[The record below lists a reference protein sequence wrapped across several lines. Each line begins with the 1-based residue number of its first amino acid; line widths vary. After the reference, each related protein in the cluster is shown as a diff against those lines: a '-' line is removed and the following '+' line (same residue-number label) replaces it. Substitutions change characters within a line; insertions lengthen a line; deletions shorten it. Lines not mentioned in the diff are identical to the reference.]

1 MSFAVDFSLSVFFLS
16 YKTTADATVSITAT
30 LQIPANPITARK
42 ITRNFNMHVKQET
55 ATESATSR
63 GMFQS
68 DTFNMGMRDN
78 LIIYCPSTMKEIQ
91 SAVDCLRQ
99 NQSVMLDLEKIGDE
113 DRTRVLDFISGA
125 IYGLNGSIHR
135 FKDDSFILTPEG
147 KKILT
152 PDKKD

>member
-1 MSFAVDFSLSVFFLS
+1 MGLGDWIMKGLGFDSKKKNEERTVVEEPVDDK
-16 YKTTADATVSITAT
+16 YAD
-30 LQIPANPITARK
+30 
-42 ITRNFNMHVKQET
+42 FNMHIKQTET
-55 ATESATSR
+55 VTETPTRSSFGAEPFS
-63 GMFQS
+63 M
-68 DTFNMGMRDN
+68 NMGMRDN
-78 LIIYCPSTMKEIQ
+78 LIIYCPTNMKDIQ

-99 NQSVMLDLEKIGDE
+99 CQSVMLDLEKIGDE

>member
-1 MSFAVDFSLSVFFLS
+1 MGFGDWLMKGLGFDSKKKEQVR
-16 YKTTADATVSITAT
+16 TADEEPVDDKYA
-30 LQIPANPITARK
+30 
-42 ITRNFNMHVKQET
+42 NFNMHIKQTDT
-55 ATESATSR
+55 ATETPIR
-63 GMFQS
+63 NGFQN
-68 DTFNMGMRDN
+68 DTFNLGMRDN
-78 LIIYCPSTMKEIQ
+78 LIIYSPSTMKEIQ

>member
-1 MSFAVDFSLSVFFLS
+1 MGFGDWLMKGLGFDSKKKERVAVEEQQQVEDDK
-16 YKTTADATVSITAT
+16 YA
-30 LQIPANPITARK
+30 
-42 ITRNFNMHVKQET
+42 NFNMHVKQEQSN
-55 ATESATSR
+55 ENSAGR
-63 GMFQS
+63 GLFQS
-68 DTFNMGMRDN
+68 DTFNMVMGMRDN
-78 LIIYCPSTMKEIQ
+78 LIIYCPTTMKEIQ
-91 SAVDCLRQ
+91 SAIDCLRQ

-152 PDKKD
+152 PDKRD

>member
-1 MSFAVDFSLSVFFLS
+1 MGFGDWLMKGLGFDSKKKDKTVVEEPVDDK
-16 YKTTADATVSITAT
+16 YAD
-30 LQIPANPITARK
+30 
-42 ITRNFNMHVKQET
+42 FNMHIKQT
-55 ATESATSR
+55 DTTTENVPTR
-63 GMFQS
+63 NNFQ
-68 DTFNMGMRDN
+68 DTLNLGMRDN
-78 LIIYCPSTMKEIQ
+78 LIIYTPSTMKEIQ
-91 SAVDCLRQ
+91 SAVDSLRQ
-99 NQSVMLDLEKIGDE
+99 NQSVMLDLEKIADE

>member
-1 MSFAVDFSLSVFFLS
+1 MGFGDWLMKGLGFDSKKNERVAVEEQPEDDK
-16 YKTTADATVSITAT
+16 YA
-30 LQIPANPITARK
+30 
-42 ITRNFNMHVKQET
+42 NFNMHVKQEPV
-55 ATESATSR
+55 AETSNTR
-63 GMFQS
+63 SMFQS
-68 DTFNMGMRDN
+68 DNFNMGMGMRDN
-78 LIIYCPSTMKEIQ
+78 LIIYCPTTMKEIQ
-91 SAVDCLRQ
+91 SAIDCLRQ
-99 NQSVMLDLEKIGDE
+99 NQSVMLDLEKIIDD

>member
-1 MSFAVDFSLSVFFLS
+1 MGFGDWIMRGLGFDSKKKD
-16 YKTTADATVSITAT
+16 KTTVVEEPVDDKYA
-30 LQIPANPITARK
+30 
-42 ITRNFNMHVKQET
+42 NFNMHVKQSET
-55 ATESATSR
+55 VVENAPMR
-63 GMFQS
+63 NNFQA
-68 DTFNMGMRDN
+68 DTLNIGMRDN

-91 SAVDCLRQ
+91 SAVDSLRQ

-152 PDKKD
+152 PEKKD

>member
-1 MSFAVDFSLSVFFLS
+1 MGFGDWLMKGLGFDSKKKERVAVEEPSEDDK
-16 YKTTADATVSITAT
+16 YA
-30 LQIPANPITARK
+30 
-42 ITRNFNMHVKQET
+42 NFNMHVKQDT
-55 ATESATSR
+55 TTEPAVSR
-63 GMFQS
+63 AGFQA
-68 DTFNMGMRDN
+68 DTFNIGMRDN
-78 LIIYCPSTMKEIQ
+78 LIIYCPTTMKEIQ

-152 PDKKD
+152 PDRRD

>member
-1 MSFAVDFSLSVFFLS
+1 LMMGLGFDSKKKDKTVVEEPVDDK
-16 YKTTADATVSITAT
+16 YA
-30 LQIPANPITARK
+30 
-42 ITRNFNMHVKQET
+42 NFNMHIRQGD
-55 ATESATSR
+55 ATSESTPIR
-63 GMFQS
+63 NNFQM
-68 DTFNMGMRDN
+68 DAFNMGMRDN
-78 LIIYCPSTMKEIQ
+78 LIIYCPTSMKEIQ

-113 DRTRVLDFISGA
+113 DLTRVLDFISGA

-135 FKDDSFILTPEG
+135 FKDDSFIITPEG

>member
-1 MSFAVDFSLSVFFLS
+1 MGFGDWLMKGLGFDSKNKNKTVVEEPVDDK
-16 YKTTADATVSITAT
+16 YA
-30 LQIPANPITARK
+30 
-42 ITRNFNMHVKQET
+42 NFNMHVKQDDT
-55 ATESATSR
+55 VADIPTR
-63 GMFQS
+63 NNFQT
-68 DTFNMGMRDN
+68 DTLNMGVRDN
-78 LIIYCPSTMKEIQ
+78 LIIYAPSTMKEIQ

-99 NQSVMLDLEKIGDE
+99 NQSVMLDLEKISDE

-135 FKDDSFILTPEG
+135 FKDDSFIITPEG

>member
-1 MSFAVDFSLSVFFLS
+1 MGFGDWLMKGLGFDSKKKERVAVEEQEQAEDDK
-16 YKTTADATVSITAT
+16 YA
-30 LQIPANPITARK
+30 
-42 ITRNFNMHVKQET
+42 NFNMHVKQEQSN
-55 ATESATSR
+55 ESNGGRSL
-63 GMFQS
+63 FQS
-68 DTFNMGMRDN
+68 DSFGMGIGMRDN
-78 LIIYCPSTMKEIQ
+78 LIIYCPTTMKEIQ
-91 SAVDCLRQ
+91 SAIDSLRQ

-152 PDKKD
+152 PDKRD

>member
-1 MSFAVDFSLSVFFLS
+1 MGFGDWLMRGLGFDSKKKGQTTVVEEPVDDK
-16 YKTTADATVSITAT
+16 YA
-30 LQIPANPITARK
+30 
-42 ITRNFNMHVKQET
+42 NFNMHVKQET
-55 ATESATSR
+55 ATDTPVR
-63 GMFQS
+63 NNFQA
-68 DTFNMGMRDN
+68 DTFGMGMRDN
-78 LIIYCPSTMKEIQ
+78 LIIYTPKTMKEIQ

-99 NQSVMLDLEKIGDE
+99 NQSVMLDLENIGDE

-135 FKDDSFILTPEG
+135 FKDDSFVLTPEG

>member
-1 MSFAVDFSLSVFFLS
+1 MGFGDWLMKGLGFDSKKKSKTVVEEPVDDK
-16 YKTTADATVSITAT
+16 YAD
-30 LQIPANPITARK
+30 
-42 ITRNFNMHVKQET
+42 FNMHVKQTET
-55 ATESATSR
+55 TEAPQR
-63 GMFQS
+63 DNFQPE
-68 DTFNMGMRDN
+68 TLNWGMRDN
-78 LIIYCPSTMKEIQ
+78 LIIYAPSTMKEIQ
-91 SAVDCLRQ
+91 NAVDSLRQ

>member
-1 MSFAVDFSLSVFFLS
+1 MNGLGFNTKKKEKERTVVEEP
-16 YKTTADATVSITAT
+16 ADDKYAD
-30 LQIPANPITARK
+30 
-42 ITRNFNMHVKQET
+42 FNMHVKQNET
-55 ATESATSR
+55 ATETPART
-63 GMFQS
+63 GFGA
-68 DTFNMGMRDN
+68 DPFNMGMGMRDN
-78 LIIYCPSTMKEIQ
+78 LIIYCPTSMKDIQ

>member
-1 MSFAVDFSLSVFFLS
+1 MGFGDWLMRGLGFDSKKKSQTVVEEPVDDK
-16 YKTTADATVSITAT
+16 YA
-30 LQIPANPITARK
+30 
-42 ITRNFNMHVKQET
+42 NFNMHVKQT
-55 ATESATSR
+55 DATSENTPIR
-63 GMFQS
+63 NNFQT
-68 DTFNMGMRDN
+68 DALNIGMRDN
-78 LIIYCPSTMKEIQ
+78 LIIYAPSTMKEIQ
-91 SAVDCLRQ
+91 SAVDSLRQ

>member
-1 MSFAVDFSLSVFFLS
+1 MGFGDWLMRGLGFDSKKKAQTTVVEEPVDDK
-16 YKTTADATVSITAT
+16 YA
-30 LQIPANPITARK
+30 
-42 ITRNFNMHVKQET
+42 NFNMHVKQET
-55 ATESATSR
+55 TTETPVR
-63 GMFQS
+63 NNNFQA
-68 DTFNMGMRDN
+68 DTFSMGMRDN
-78 LIIYCPSTMKEIQ
+78 LIIYAPKTMKEIQ

-99 NQSVMLDLEKIGDE
+99 NQSVMLDLENIGDE

-135 FKDDSFILTPEG
+135 FKDDSFVLTPEG

>member
-1 MSFAVDFSLSVFFLS
+1 MGFGDWLMKGLGFDSKKKERTTVVEEPVDDK
-16 YKTTADATVSITAT
+16 YAD
-30 LQIPANPITARK
+30 
-42 ITRNFNMHVKQET
+42 FNMHIKQET
-55 ATESATSR
+55 TTDIPVRNS
-63 GMFQS
+63 FQN

-78 LIIYCPSTMKEIQ
+78 LIIYAPSTMKEIQ
-91 SAVDCLRQ
+91 NAVDCLRQ

>member
-1 MSFAVDFSLSVFFLS
+1 MGFGDWLMKGLGFDSKNKNKTVVEEPVDDK
-16 YKTTADATVSITAT
+16 YA
-30 LQIPANPITARK
+30 
-42 ITRNFNMHVKQET
+42 NFNMHIKQDET
-55 ATESATSR
+55 VSDIPTR
-63 GMFQS
+63 NNFQA
-68 DTFNMGMRDN
+68 DTLNMGVRDN
-78 LIIYCPSTMKEIQ
+78 LIIYAPSTMKEIQ

-99 NQSVMLDLEKIGDE
+99 NQSVMLDLEKISDE

-135 FKDDSFILTPEG
+135 FKDDSFIITHEG

>member
-1 MSFAVDFSLSVFFLS
+1 MGFGDWLMKGLGFDSKKKESKTVVEEPVDDK
-16 YKTTADATVSITAT
+16 YA
-30 LQIPANPITARK
+30 
-42 ITRNFNMHVKQET
+42 NFNMHVKQEP
-55 ATESATSR
+55 AT
-63 GMFQS
+63 
-68 DTFNMGMRDN
+68 DTNVARTGYQTDSFNIGMRDN
-78 LIIYCPSTMKEIQ
+78 LIIYAPSTMKEIQ

>member
-1 MSFAVDFSLSVFFLS
+1 MGFGDWLMRGLGFDSKKKQQTV
-16 YKTTADATVSITAT
+16 TTEQLDDKYAD
-30 LQIPANPITARK
+30 
-42 ITRNFNMHVKQET
+42 FNMHIKQNDTTTET
-55 ATESATSR
+55 SIRTNLQTNS
-63 GMFQS
+63 
-68 DTFNMGMRDN
+68 FNIGMRDN
-78 LIIYCPSTMKEIQ
+78 LIIYCPTNMKDIQ

-99 NQSVMLDLEKIGDE
+99 NQSVMLDLEKIGDD

>member
-1 MSFAVDFSLSVFFLS
+1 MGFGDWLMRGLGFDSKKKGQTTVVEEPVDDK
-16 YKTTADATVSITAT
+16 YA
-30 LQIPANPITARK
+30 
-42 ITRNFNMHVKQET
+42 NFNMHVKQEA
-55 ATESATSR
+55 ATEAPVR
-63 GMFQS
+63 NNNFQA
-68 DTFNMGMRDN
+68 DTFGMGMRDN
-78 LIIYCPSTMKEIQ
+78 LIIYAPKTMKEIQ

-99 NQSVMLDLEKIGDE
+99 NQSVMLDLENIGDE

>member
-1 MSFAVDFSLSVFFLS
+1 MRGLGFDSKKKDKAPTVVEEPVEDK
-16 YKTTADATVSITAT
+16 YAD
-30 LQIPANPITARK
+30 
-42 ITRNFNMHVKQET
+42 FNMHVKQTEA
-55 ATESATSR
+55 ATEAPVRS
-63 GMFQS
+63 GFGS
-68 DTFNMGMRDN
+68 DGFNIGGMRDN
-78 LIIYCPSTMKEIQ
+78 LIIYCPTSMKDIQ

-135 FKDDSFILTPEG
+135 FKDDSFVLTPEG

>member
-1 MSFAVDFSLSVFFLS
+1 MRGLGFDSKKKNKERTVVEEPVEDK
-16 YKTTADATVSITAT
+16 YAD
-30 LQIPANPITARK
+30 
-42 ITRNFNMHVKQET
+42 FNMHVKQNET
-55 ATESATSR
+55 TTETPTRS
-63 GMFQS
+63 GFGV
-68 DTFNMGMRDN
+68 DPFNMGMGLRDN
-78 LIIYCPSTMKEIQ
+78 LIIYCPTNMKDIQ

-99 NQSVMLDLEKIGDE
+99 SQSVMLDLEKIGDE

>member
-1 MSFAVDFSLSVFFLS
+1 MGFGDWLMRGLGFDSKKKQATAVEEPVDDK
-16 YKTTADATVSITAT
+16 YAD
-30 LQIPANPITARK
+30 
-42 ITRNFNMHVKQET
+42 FNMHIKQET
-55 ATESATSR
+55 ATDTPVR
-63 GMFQS
+63 NNFQP

-78 LIIYCPSTMKEIQ
+78 LIIYAPSTMKEIQ

>member
-1 MSFAVDFSLSVFFLS
+1 MGFGDWLMRGLGFDSKKKDRVAVEEPVDNK
-16 YKTTADATVSITAT
+16 YA
-30 LQIPANPITARK
+30 
-42 ITRNFNMHVKQET
+42 NFNMHIKQGD
-55 ATESATSR
+55 ATNERTPIR
-63 GMFQS
+63 NNFQA
-68 DTFNMGMRDN
+68 DTLNIGMRDN
-78 LIIYCPSTMKEIQ
+78 LIIYCPTTMKEIQ

-99 NQSVMLDLEKIGDE
+99 NQSVMLDLEKIGDD

-135 FKDDSFILTPEG
+135 FKDDSFVLTPEG

>member
-1 MSFAVDFSLSVFFLS
+1 MGFGDWLMKGLGFDSKKKGKTVVEEPVDDK
-16 YKTTADATVSITAT
+16 YA
-30 LQIPANPITARK
+30 
-42 ITRNFNMHVKQET
+42 NFNMHVKQTET
-55 ATESATSR
+55 ANESAPIR
-63 GMFQS
+63 NGFQT
-68 DTFNMGMRDN
+68 DTLNMGMRDN

-99 NQSVMLDLEKIGDE
+99 NQSVMLDLEKIADD

>member
-1 MSFAVDFSLSVFFLS
+1 MGFGDWLMRGLGFDSKKKNNKTVVEEPVDDK
-16 YKTTADATVSITAT
+16 YA
-30 LQIPANPITARK
+30 
-42 ITRNFNMHVKQET
+42 NFNMHVKQGENEAET
-55 ATESATSR
+55 PIRNNFAT
-63 GMFQS
+63 
-68 DTFNMGMRDN
+68 DTLNMGMRDH
-78 LIIYCPSTMKEIQ
+78 LIIYAPSTMKEIQ

-135 FKDDSFILTPEG
+135 FKDDSFIITPEG

-152 PDKKD
+152 PDKRD

>member
-1 MSFAVDFSLSVFFLS
+1 MGSERMTHEYERIYHKKYNHKRIARLMKKYGLLSVVRPKIKRYGICKS
-16 YKTTADATVSITAT
+16 VY
-30 LQIPANPITARK
+30 ARNK
-42 ITRNFNMHVKQET
+42 LNRNFQ
-55 ATESATSR
+55 A
-63 GMFQS
+63 

-78 LIIYCPSTMKEIQ
+78 LIIYSPSTMKEIQ

>member
-1 MSFAVDFSLSVFFLS
+1 MGFGDWLMRGLGFDSKKKSKTVVEESVEDK
-16 YKTTADATVSITAT
+16 YAD
-30 LQIPANPITARK
+30 
-42 ITRNFNMHVKQET
+42 FNMHIKET
-55 ATESATSR
+55 PTTETTSIR
-63 GMFQS
+63 NGFQN
-68 DTFNMGMRDN
+68 DAFGGMGMRDN
-78 LIIYCPSTMKEIQ
+78 FIIYAPTTMKEIQ

-152 PDKKD
+152 PDKRD